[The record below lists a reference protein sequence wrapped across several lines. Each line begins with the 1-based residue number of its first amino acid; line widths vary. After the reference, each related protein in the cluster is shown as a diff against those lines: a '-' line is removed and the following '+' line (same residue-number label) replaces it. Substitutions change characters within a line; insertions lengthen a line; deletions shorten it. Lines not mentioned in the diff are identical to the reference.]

1 MAPLIDADG
10 QFVEP
15 RKLREE
21 YVEPEFRDRVIRI
34 ERGREGLDEFW
45 VNGERRRGPDGSIVA
60 SVIPGGTSATLWT
73 RCLTSSAR

>member
-34 ERGREGLDEFW
+34 ERGC
-45 VNGERRRGPDGSIVA
+45 A
-60 SVIPGGTSATLWT
+60 
-73 RCLTSSAR
+73 